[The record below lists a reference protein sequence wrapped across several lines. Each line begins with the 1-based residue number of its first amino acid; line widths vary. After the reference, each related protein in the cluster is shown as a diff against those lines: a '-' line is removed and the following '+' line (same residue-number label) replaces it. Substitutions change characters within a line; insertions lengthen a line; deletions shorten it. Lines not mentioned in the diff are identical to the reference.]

1 MGPIKRKTP
10 GRDGEDGQATF
21 FGTSLPFTP
30 SLPDQ
35 SGGAG
40 PRDNGM
46 LKKAVGRAGGAR
58 KYDLLTI
65 LGVHALSQ
73 GKTLQRQTLR
83 LICLIT
89 ARYNWQNDHL
99 SVGQA
104 EIARLWSVDTRTVK
118 REMAAFRERGWLIEK
133 RAAARGRVTLYGLGV
148 ARILED
154 TRASWE
160 RVGADLVERLDP
172 PASTEAQPPERKIIP
187 FPQVALPEGE
197 GAWPRIARRLQAE
210 DASIYRAWFAGLE
223 ARAQEDELCLRA
235 PSTFH
240 ATYLRTHL
248 LARLEAAAAAEAP
261 GIAVRLL

>member
-1 MGPIKRKTP
+1 
-10 GRDGEDGQATF
+10 
-21 FGTSLPFTP
+21 
-30 SLPDQ
+30 
-35 SGGAG
+35 
-40 PRDNGM
+40 M
-46 LKKAVGRAGGAR
+46 LKKAVGRTGGAR

-99 SVGQA
+99 SVGQT

-118 REMAAFRERGWLIEK
+118 REMAALRERGWLIEK
-133 RAAARGRVTLYGLGV
+133 RAAARGRVTLYGLGI

-160 RVGADLVERLDP
+160 RVGTDLVERLDMP
-172 PASTEAQPPERKIIP
+172 ERQIEERKIIP
-187 FPQVALPEGE
+187 FPQTPLPEGE
-197 GAWPRIARRLQAE
+197 GGWPRIARRLQSE
-210 DASIYRAWFAGLE
+210 DAGIYRAWFAGLE
-223 ARAQEDELCLRA
+223 AREEGGELCLRA

-248 LARLEAAAAAEAP
+248 LARLEAAAALEAP
-261 GIAVRLL
+261 GVRLRLS

>member
-1 MGPIKRKTP
+1 
-10 GRDGEDGQATF
+10 
-21 FGTSLPFTP
+21 
-30 SLPDQ
+30 
-35 SGGAG
+35 
-40 PRDNGM
+40 M
-46 LKKAVGRAGGAR
+46 LMKKAVGRSGGAR

-133 RAAARGRVTLYGLGV
+133 RAAARGRVTLYGLGI

-154 TRASWE
+154 TRPSWE
-160 RVGADLVERLDP
+160 MVGPDLVERLDWRAP
-172 PASTEAQPPERKIIP
+172 ETEERKVIP
-187 FPQVALPEGE
+187 FPQTPLPEGE
-197 GAWPRIARRLQAE
+197 GIWPRIARRLQE
-210 DASIYRAWFAGLE
+210 SDASIYRAWFASFEVTDTGS
-223 ARAQEDELCLRA
+223 ELLLRA
-235 PSTFH
+235 PSAFH
-240 ATYLRTHL
+240 ATFVRTHH
-248 LARLEAAAAAEAP
+248 LARLEAAVAVEAP
-261 GIAVRLL
+261 GMGLRFV

>member
-1 MGPIKRKTP
+1 
-10 GRDGEDGQATF
+10 
-21 FGTSLPFTP
+21 
-30 SLPDQ
+30 
-35 SGGAG
+35 
-40 PRDNGM
+40 M
-46 LKKAVGRAGGAR
+46 LKKAVGRTGGTR

-89 ARYNWQNDHL
+89 ARYNWQNDQL

-133 RAAARGRVTLYGLGV
+133 RAAARGRVTVYGLGI

-154 TRASWE
+154 TRAAWE
-160 RVGADLVERLDP
+160 QVGPDLVERLDP
-172 PASTEAQPPERKIIP
+172 APQPEAEMLERKIIP
-187 FPQVALPEGE
+187 FPQPALPEGQ

-223 ARAQEDELCLRA
+223 VKELDGEICLRA
-235 PSTFH
+235 PSNFH

-248 LARLEAAAAAEAP
+248 MARLEAATAAV
-261 GIAVRLL
+261 GQGVSLRLL